1 MATITISRQFGA
13 GGRTLGEKLAKRL
26 GYYYA
31 DDVMVKEVAQRMNVS
46 SKAVRGF
53 EKEGASN
60 LMKILDKFISK
71 DYIDRLISNKYGH
84 VYEEKYV
91 ESIRS
96 IVRGLH
102 EQGNV
107 VIVGRG
113 SQYILKDEKKAIHV
127 FLVKGLDGRIRFISE
142 NYMMRNE
149 EEVRRIINR
158 ADKIRENFLSFFSNN
173 ESHDNPLLYDLTLNM
188 NRIDMDLALKLVVD
202 LISE

>member
-60 LMKILDKFISK
+60 LMKILNKFISK
-71 DYIDRLISNKYGH
+71 DYIDRLISDKYGH

-91 ESIRS
+91 ESVRS

-102 EQGNV
+102 EQGNA

-113 SQYILKDEKKAIHV
+113 SQYILQGEKNAIHV
-127 FLVKGLDGRIRFISE
+127 LLVKELDDRIRFIKE
-142 NYMMRNE
+142 KYMMRNE
-149 EEVRRIINR
+149 EEVRKIINR
-158 ADKIRENFLSFFSNN
+158 ADKIRENFLSFFSNS
-173 ESHDNPLLYDLTLNM
+173 ESHDNPLFYDLTLNM
-188 NRIDMDLALKLVVD
+188 NRINMDLGLELIVN